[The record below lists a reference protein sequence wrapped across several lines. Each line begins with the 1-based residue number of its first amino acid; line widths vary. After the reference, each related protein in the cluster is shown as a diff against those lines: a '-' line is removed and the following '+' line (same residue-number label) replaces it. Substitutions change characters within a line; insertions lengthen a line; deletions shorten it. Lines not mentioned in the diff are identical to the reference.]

1 MRKIAPLVLI
11 LAWGSLAPAAAEERV
26 LVLDPAATE
35 VAFDLPATGHDVHG
49 LFTLHDGEIRFDPA
63 TGAASGEIR
72 VDLGAGVTGN
82 ASRDKTMREEVL
94 ETGRFPLARF
104 VARRLEGELRP
115 QGASRVE
122 LRGILDLHG
131 TEHEIT
137 LPAEVAIDGPRLIAD
152 LSFPI
157 PFVDWGL
164 EDPSILFLRVAKTV
178 SVQIH
183 AAGELRDASGTGAGG
198 D

>member
-1 MRKIAPLVLI
+1 MRKFALLALI
-11 LAWGSLAPAAAEERV
+11 LSWGTLAPAAAEERV

-49 LFTLHDGEIRFDPA
+49 LFTLREGEIRFDPA

-82 ASRDKTMREEVL
+82 ASRDRTMREEVL
-94 ETGRFPLARF
+94 ETERFPVARF
-104 VARRLEGELRP
+104 VARRLEGELHP
-115 QGASRVE
+115 QGASRIALE
-122 LRGILDLHG
+122 GILDLHG
-131 TEHEIT
+131 AEHEIT
-137 LPAEVAIDGPRLIAD
+137 LPAEVAIDGPRLVAD
-152 LSFPI
+152 LSFPV
-157 PFVDWGL
+157 PFVEWGL
-164 EDPSILFLRVAKTV
+164 ADPSILFLRVAKIV

-183 AAGELRDASGTGAGG
+183 AAGELRAPLAVGAGG